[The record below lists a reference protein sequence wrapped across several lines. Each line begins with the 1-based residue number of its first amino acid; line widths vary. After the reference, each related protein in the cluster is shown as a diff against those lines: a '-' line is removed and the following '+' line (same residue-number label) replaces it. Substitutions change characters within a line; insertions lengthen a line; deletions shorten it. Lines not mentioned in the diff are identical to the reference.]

1 MQKQVAT
8 RNNAPIKGSNLKL
21 NQRFM
26 TAISKNFEG
35 THFHLKLVGSL
46 FFELLKC

>member
-8 RNNAPIKGSNLKL
+8 RNNTPIKGSNLKL

-26 TAISKNFEG
+26 TAIFEG
-35 THFHLKLVGSL
+35 TYFHLKLVGSL